1 MEFTT
6 FLRELD
12 AALAD
17 LPPEETARIR
27 EFYSELYFDAVENG
41 KSEEEAV
48 AALGDIGEIRDKTL
62 AELAQSEDAAG
73 GSDSRQP
80 HALSPAFQ
88 PEQGTGV
95 PAGVSRPSQK
105 IACRQNPVLV
115 PVPLYPPC
123 RRPPG
128 RRGCRAL
135 SRGLGRPRLAL
146 GRHRLMR
153 IRGCLGPRVLLLYS
167 DILHPR
173 RSVPTRHRGARGRPG
188 DPLRRG
194 EPRPLPPV
202 CQGERRDVPR
212 DPFPGRAA
220 AFRPPVS
227 GRA

>member
-88 PEQGTGV
+88 PEQGTAFPPAYPAPPKKSHAGKILFWCLFPFILLVGV
-95 PAGVSRPSQK
+95 P
-105 IACRQNPVLV
+105 
-115 PVPLYPPC
+115 
-123 RRPPG
+123 
-128 RRGCRAL
+128 RGCRAL

>member
-80 HALSPAFQ
+80 HAPSPAFQ
-88 PEQGTGV
+88 PEQGTAFPPAYPAPPKKSHAGKILFWCLFPFILLVGV
-95 PAGVSRPSQK
+95 PLAAAAAVLYLAAWVVLASLWVSSSAWRASSSA
-105 IACRQNPVLV
+105 ACL
-115 PVPLYPPC
+115 
-123 RRPPG
+123 
-128 RRGCRAL
+128 
-135 SRGLGRPRLAL
+135 
-146 GRHRLMR
+146 
-153 IRGCLGPRVLLLYS
+153 
-167 DILHPR
+167 
-173 RSVPTRHRGARGRPG
+173 
-188 DPLRRG
+188 
-194 EPRPLPPV
+194 
-202 CQGERRDVPR
+202 
-212 DPFPGRAA
+212 PGRAPRCSA
-220 AFRPPVS
+220 GSVPWPGGGIPSSRLRPCLTPIEKPLP
-227 GRA
+227 GKDLMI

>member
-80 HALSPAFQ
+80 HAPSPAFQ
-88 PEQGTGV
+88 PEQGTAFPPAYPAPPKKSHAGKILFWCLFPFILLVGV
-95 PAGVSRPSQK
+95 P
-105 IACRQNPVLV
+105 L
-115 PVPLYPPC
+115 
-123 RRPPG
+123 
-128 RRGCRAL
+128 
-135 SRGLGRPRLAL
+135 
-146 GRHRLMR
+146 
-153 IRGCLGPRVLLLYS
+153 
-167 DILHPR
+167 
-173 RSVPTRHRGARGRPG
+173 
-188 DPLRRG
+188 
-194 EPRPLPPV
+194 
-202 CQGERRDVPR
+202 
-212 DPFPGRAA
+212 AA
-220 AFRPPVS
+220 AAAVLYLAAWVVLASLWVVTGSCGFAAVWGLAS
-227 GRA
+227 SFYF